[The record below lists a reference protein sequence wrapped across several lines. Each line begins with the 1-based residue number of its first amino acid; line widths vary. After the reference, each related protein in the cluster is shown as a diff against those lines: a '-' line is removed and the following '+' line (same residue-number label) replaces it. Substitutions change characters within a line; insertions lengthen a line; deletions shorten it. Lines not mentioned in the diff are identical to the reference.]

1 LIHKATKLPLSAE
14 LLALA
19 QDRSR
24 ERVSL
29 ADLVAALGDRALGA
43 LMFVF
48 AVPNILPAPPGTSAI
63 LGTPLVLLATQLM
76 LGLRPWLPGFVSRRS
91 MLRTDFEQMVFRV
104 APRLRKVERLLRP
117 RMSALA
123 SPPVEYLVGAICLL
137 LALVIALPIPFGN
150 IPPAIAICLF
160 ALGVLERDGLWVLA
174 GMFSTISAG
183 FIVWGVLLAMIKAVV
198 FLATRFVLGTST

>member
-123 SPPVEYLVGAICLL
+123 SPPVEYLVGAIFLL